1 MLLDKPCAN
10 PLINTFAEHFLR
22 KTVVL
27 AQWSANGTLGRTP
40 LAFLRHKPITKSR
53 DRFLSLAWKIYQY
66 QTNNNLE
73 QKTHEAEV

>member
-10 PLINTFAEHFLR
+10 PLINTFAEYFLR

-40 LAFLRHKPITKSR
+40 FGFLRHKPITTSR
-53 DRFLSLAWKIYQY
+53 DRFLAWKIYQY
-66 QTNNNLE
+66 QYKTNNNLE